1 MKIFSWLRGLC
12 RKSRTEHGDPNDW
25 AWFDPA
31 EWDARIETERRIC
44 SLSTEIAR
52 LRRNKKK
59 HSHLQKE
66 LDALIAGVDGVET
79 KEEK

>member
-25 AWFDPA
+25 AWFNPA

-44 SLSTEIAR
+44 SL
-52 LRRNKKK
+52 
-59 HSHLQKE
+59 
-66 LDALIAGVDGVET
+66 
-79 KEEK
+79 